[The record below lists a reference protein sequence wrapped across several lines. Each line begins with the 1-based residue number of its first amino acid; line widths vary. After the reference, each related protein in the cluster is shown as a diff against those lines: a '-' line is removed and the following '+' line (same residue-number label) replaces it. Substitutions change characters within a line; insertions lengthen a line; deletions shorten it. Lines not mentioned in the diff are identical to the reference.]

1 MLDFDN
7 FCLIHQYLFLTTTP
21 TESICSLWFSNL
33 WGLRRLTQHLISFNT
48 ARMGQKLVNEL
59 FKTLADGQLLWN
71 TIIRPEHKRNSQR
84 KHPGSGQK
92 YSDKQT
98 RALAYFAC
106 KPKEEKE
113 NKGKKR
119 KEPAGKKGKEREQ
132 PVGEPSHPT
141 TSPISFPTA
150 ASSSSSASKSNRR
163 R

>member
-1 MLDFDN
+1 
-7 FCLIHQYLFLTTTP
+7 
-21 TESICSLWFSNL
+21 
-33 WGLRRLTQHLISFNT
+33 
-48 ARMGQKLVNEL
+48 MGQKLVNEL

-71 TIIRPEHKRNSQR
+71 TIIRPEHKRNSPR
-84 KHPGSGQK
+84 KHPESGQK

-119 KEPAGKKGKEREQ
+119 KESAGKKGKEREQ
-132 PVGEPSHPT
+132 PVGEPSRPT
-141 TSPISFPTA
+141 PSSISFPTA
-150 ASSSSSASKSNRR
+150 ASSLSSASKGTRR